1 MSTGNRCVNITNLRL
16 TFDIT
21 STQPTGEV
29 QPTEFTSSAFVAIAK
44 NFRNASYPVDPLD
57 NSTLSDGSLSTPN
70 SVLAKNYLLI
80 TPSSNIK
87 LRIYKKMVVDCEGDR
102 LDTVYGWCNALKEC
116 LRDILKVVRDFRG
129 AKLEFS
135 QPRIS
140 NLIANGPLHPCNAF
154 KLYSIILSELGLF
167 TLNGRDRPTE
177 KSSMICLNHR
187 IAGTTHSPSF
197 TITDSSV
204 RIMGCINPDY
214 LNSIYRQLYALSE
227 KVGA

>member
-1 MSTGNRCVNITNLRL
+1 M
-16 TFDIT
+16 
-21 STQPTGEV
+21 
-29 QPTEFTSSAFVAIAK
+29 QPTEFTPSAFVSIAK

-57 NSTLSDGSLSTPN
+57 NSPLSDGSLSTPN
-70 SVLAKNYLLI
+70 SALAKNYLLI

-87 LRIYKKMVVDCEGDR
+87 LRVYKKMVVDCEGDR
-102 LDTVYGWCNALKEC
+102 LDTVYAWCNAFKEC

-135 QPRIS
+135 QPRIN
-140 NLIANGPLHPCNAF
+140 NLIANGPLHPCNVF
-154 KLYSIILSELGLF
+154 KLYNVILSELGLF

-204 RIMGCINPDY
+204 RIMGCIDPDY

-227 KVGA
+227 KVGACAP

>member
-1 MSTGNRCVNITNLRL
+1 MSRFVQQLTHRNLRL

-21 STQPTGEV
+21 STQSTGEMR
-29 QPTEFTSSAFVAIAK
+29 PTEFTPSAFVSIAK

-57 NSTLSDGSLSTPN
+57 NNAPPDGSLSTSN
-70 SVLAKNYLLI
+70 NVLARNYLLI

-87 LRIYKKMVVDCEGDR
+87 LRVYKKMVVDCEGDR
-102 LDTVYGWCNALKEC
+102 LETVYGWCNALKDC
-116 LRDILKVVRDFRG
+116 LYDILKTVRDFRE

-135 QPRIS
+135 QPRIN
-140 NLIANGPLHPCNAF
+140 NLIASGPLHPCNAF
-154 KLYSIILSELGLF
+154 KLYNAILSELGLF

-227 KVGA
+227 KVGV